1 MKTKQ
6 KSIDQHTRSAVQ
18 FPRGAFEKKAT
29 TMKKVMVGNVL
40 VIFVSLAMVQ
50 ALASPP
56 SIGIATA
63 KGSFRVDDSYVAGNA
78 TLFEGAAV
86 ETGVNSGELNLS
98 KTRVTIGADTR
109 SRVFVD
115 RLILDRGKVQWAGTG
130 FRALV
135 GELQVVGADG
145 TSKAL
150 VSRNGE
156 TIQVASISGTVNV
169 LSSNGEMVMAVAAG
183 NAYAFEAD
191 PQGASPG
198 SAPKDKAKQASNA
211 KHAGLSTAAKTW
223 ITIGSLGA
231 AGGTAATI
239 AYRETRSR

>member
-1 MKTKQ
+1 
-6 KSIDQHTRSAVQ
+6 
-18 FPRGAFEKKAT
+18 
-29 TMKKVMVGNVL
+29 MKKVLVGNVL
-40 VIFVSLAMVQ
+40 VTFVSLAMVQ
-50 ALASPP
+50 AMASPP

-86 ETGVNSGELNLS
+86 ETGLNSGELNLS

-115 RLILDRGKVQWAGTG
+115 RLILDRGKVQWAGSG

-156 TIQVASISGTVNV
+156 TVEVASISGTVNV
-169 LSSNGEMVMAVAAG
+169 LSSNGDMVMAVAAG

-198 SAPKDKAKQASNA
+198 DKPDPNAPKKVVVKRSRAAKIAIKAAKQWENVIT
-211 KHAGLSTAAKTW
+211 LTAVAVPTA
-223 ITIGSLGA
+223 TVA
-231 AGGTAATI
+231 VVATRAAT
-239 AYRETRSR
+239 SR